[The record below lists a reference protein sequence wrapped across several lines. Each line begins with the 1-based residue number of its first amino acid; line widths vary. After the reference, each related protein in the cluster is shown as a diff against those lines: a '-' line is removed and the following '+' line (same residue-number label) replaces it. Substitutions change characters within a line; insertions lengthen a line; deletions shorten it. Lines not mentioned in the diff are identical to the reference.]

1 MKGKGKPG
9 GEQRWATDHAHVLS
23 CIAPQCSLDGGIQA
37 AGNVETRAL
46 SRRETWHHG
55 RVWRERVFEA
65 LESEEVA
72 KEKVTRLQ
80 RSPQLGGRGRGVA
93 ADTAKE
99 QLEQK
104 ETESHSQGGRARG
117 LTAGERLLGVW
128 NALGHF
134 HSSWP
139 PPAI

>member
-1 MKGKGKPG
+1 MRGKGKPG
-9 GEQRWATDHAHVLS
+9 GEPRWATDHARVELHCPSVF
-23 CIAPQCSLDGGIQA
+23 LDGGIQA

-46 SRRETWHHG
+46 SRRQGCGGRPWHHG

-72 KEKVTRLQ
+72 KEKVMRLQ
-80 RSPQLGGRGRGVA
+80 RSPQLGGGGRGVA

-104 ETESHSQGGRARG
+104 EEESHSQGGRARG

-128 NALGHF
+128 M
-134 HSSWP
+134 P
-139 PPAI
+139 

>member
-1 MKGKGKPG
+1 MC
-9 GEQRWATDHAHVLS
+9 GE
-23 CIAPQCSLDGGIQA
+23 
-37 AGNVETRAL
+37 
-46 SRRETWHHG
+46 
-55 RVWRERVFEA
+55 RERVFEA

-80 RSPQLGGRGRGVA
+80 RSPQLGGGGRGVA

-104 ETESHSQGGRARG
+104 ETESHSQGGRAWG
-117 LTAGERLLGVW
+117 LTAGEHLLGVW

-139 PPAI
+139 WPQPASEYCCPPPLSILPPKTQAAGELCP